1 MIARL
6 GVSIHSGEVRA
17 LLVQRGVVRWH
28 ASVPCEFSAATAVE
42 VFASLLAT
50 LPKRL
55 GIRRATVAI
64 GPAWCQVK
72 HIEGLPAVRDLAML
86 TRLLHENSMSF
97 FLRNLGRLAVSDIV
111 RFADGTL
118 WASAFDQE
126 IAMSAI
132 EALKRYRFANACVVP
147 SVTAVAGLAPAGVH
161 VWRDGE
167 HTMELTV
174 DEHRLLRRVRRAS
187 SDDETQPPTLSDPLA
202 KLGNDSWVS
211 AAAFGAA
218 TTKPAPFAWR
228 PAPDPRRVARAA
240 RVRVSIGALLATAA
254 SVAVLVAPSVRAAQ
268 TVRDG
273 SAVMKALRAT
283 QTEVARAQGELRRI
297 ASTLDRVE
305 QFREQRGKTTML
317 LGAISQALPE
327 STALVT
333 LRIDSLDGNFIAL
346 TPHASDILPQLVSVT
361 EMLQPRI
368 VGSLT
373 KEMLGA
379 AQLERATVRF
389 KRPALAKP
397 LSSPSGRGSRG

>member
-28 ASVPCEFSAATAVE
+28 ASVSCELSGATASE
-42 VFASLLAT
+42 TFASLLAT
-50 LPKRL
+50 LPKRV

-97 FLRNLGRLAVSDIV
+97 FLRIGGRLAVSDIV
-111 RFADGTL
+111 RHTDGAL
-118 WASAFDQE
+118 WAAAFDQDV
-126 IAMSAI
+126 ATSAI
-132 EALKRYRFANACVVP
+132 EALKRHGFANARIVP
-147 SVTAVAGLAPAGVH
+147 SVSAVSGVAPAGVH
-161 VWRDGE
+161 VWCDGE
-167 HTMELTV
+167 HVIELTI
-174 DEHRLLRRVRRAS
+174 DEHRLLKRVRRVS
-187 SDDETQPPTLSDPLA
+187 GDDETRPPKLSGPLA
-202 KLGNDSWVS
+202 KLGDDAWVN

-218 TTKPAPFAWR
+218 TSQRRTPFAWR

-240 RVRVSIGALLATAA
+240 RLRVGVGALFVAAA
-254 SVAVLVAPSVRAAQ
+254 SAAALMAPGLRAAQ

-273 SAVMKALRAT
+273 SAEMNALRST
-283 QTEVARAQGELRRI
+283 QTEVERTQGELRRI
-297 ASTLDRVE
+297 GATLDRVE
-305 QFREQRGKTTML
+305 RFREQRGKTTLL

-333 LRIDSLDGNFIAL
+333 LRLDSLDGNFVAL
-346 TPHASDILPQLVSVT
+346 TPHAADILPQLASVT
-361 EMLQPRI
+361 GLIQPRI

-389 KRPALAKP
+389 RRPPATP
-397 LSSPSGRGSRG
+397 TSGRGSRD